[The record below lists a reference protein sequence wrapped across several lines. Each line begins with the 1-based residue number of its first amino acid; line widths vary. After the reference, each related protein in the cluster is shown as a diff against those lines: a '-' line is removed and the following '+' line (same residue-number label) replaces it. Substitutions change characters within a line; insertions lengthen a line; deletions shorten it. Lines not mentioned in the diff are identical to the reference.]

1 MKPDILNRTDIE
13 NIISR
18 FYEKVKKD
26 KLLSPFFSKT
36 VKVDWQ
42 EHLVVMCDFWEN
54 VLFYTGNY
62 QGNPLMTHKKLNEKA
77 ATKEVH
83 FNRWLSLFEK
93 SVDDLY
99 QGKNAARMKAHA
111 ENIARIMQ
119 EKIR

>member
-1 MKPDILNRTDIE
+1 MKPDILTRTDIE
-13 NIISR
+13 NIISQ

-36 VKVDWQ
+36 VKVDW
-42 EHLVVMCDFWEN
+42 EKHLIIMCDFWEN

-62 QGNPLMTHKKLNEKA
+62 QGNPLMTHKKLNEKT

-99 QGKNAARMKAHA
+99 QGKNAERMKAHA

-119 EKIR
+119 EKMR